1 MCTWKLS
8 SKNSYQANDHRE
20 LGYDK
25 TKHQTRQYRQIC
37 DSTLKFLKKCVKE
50 DTRECKGGG
59 GEEHFRVHVQRKR
72 IDLSS
77 NTQARKQV

>member
-20 LGYDK
+20 HGYDK
-25 TKHQTRQYRQIC
+25 TDTKQDNTVKY

-59 GEEHFRVHVQRKR
+59 GGKRAFQGTCTKKR

>member
-8 SKNSYQANDHRE
+8 SKNGYQANDHRE
-20 LGYDK
+20 HGYDK
-25 TKHQTRQYRQIC
+25 TKHQTRRYRQIC

-59 GEEHFRVHVQRKR
+59 RAFQGTCTKKR